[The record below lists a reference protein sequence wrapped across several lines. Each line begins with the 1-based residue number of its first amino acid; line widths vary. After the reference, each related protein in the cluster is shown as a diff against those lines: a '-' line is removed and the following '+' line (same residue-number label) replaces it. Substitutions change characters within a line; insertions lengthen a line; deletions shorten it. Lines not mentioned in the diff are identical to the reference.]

1 MGDVMSG
8 EGNAWSS
15 CNRDV
20 RRSNVSVRLHRVL

>member
-1 MGDVMSG
+1 MGDVISG

-20 RRSNVSVRLHRVL
+20 GQINASVRLCRVL